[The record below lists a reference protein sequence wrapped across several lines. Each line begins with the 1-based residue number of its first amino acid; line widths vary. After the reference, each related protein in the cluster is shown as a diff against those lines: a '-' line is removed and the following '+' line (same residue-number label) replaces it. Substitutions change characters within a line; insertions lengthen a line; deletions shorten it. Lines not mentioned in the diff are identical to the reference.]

1 MIPSSIEESTIYPIA
16 NPGSIAFFGASN
28 NFSAMGTGIMGSIL
42 SLGYKGALYPIHPK
56 EENVQGIRAFKQVSD
71 LDHTPDLA
79 FIVLPTKIVCQTLEA
94 CGQKGIRHAIIVSA
108 GFNEVGGNGKKL
120 QNKLTAVAEKYG
132 IRFLGPNC
140 IGVVNSHQDL
150 NATFLPYEASRGFIG
165 MASQSG
171 SFITQMFSYLK
182 RAGTGFSTGFSV
194 GNEASVDIVD
204 CMEYLGACPHTKV
217 IALYIESIRRGR
229 AFIDAAR
236 AITPHKP
243 IVAFYV
249 GGSEEGGR
257 AGFSHTGALAGPDP
271 LYNGV
276 FRQSGIIRA
285 RSIEEM
291 FDFCHALGACPPAP
305 GNRVIIQTHSGG
317 PGAVAA
323 DACGRNGLKLP
334 PLSPETLKKLK
345 PFVPRTASMANPV
358 DLTFSKNPLDF
369 FRTIPGILLGDEN
382 ADSLLAYFLAS
393 ADMIRMALKGLGV
406 PEDQVEEQT
415 DAIITQQAQAM
426 ADLGK
431 NSPKP
436 VIGYSFLTRD
446 DSRLIRALQDAGM
459 VILPSPERGARAMWA
474 LTEYQRLRKKL
485 PASA

>member
-1 MIPSSIEESTIYPIA
+1 MIPSSIEESVIYPIA
-16 NPGSIAFFGASN
+16 NPRSIAFFGASN
-28 NFSAMGTGIMGSIL
+28 NFTAMGTGIMGSIL
-42 SLGYKGALYPIHPK
+42 SFGYKGTLYPIHPR
-56 EENVQGIRAFKQVSD
+56 EETVQGIQAFKQVSD
-71 LDHTPDLA
+71 LDNTPDLA

-108 GFNEVGGNGKKL
+108 GFNEVGGDGKAL
-120 QNKLTAVAEKYG
+120 QNKLTAIADKYG

-140 IGVVNSHQDL
+140 IGVVNSHLNL
-150 NATFLPYEASRGFIG
+150 NATFLPYDASKGFIG

-171 SFITQMFSYLK
+171 SFITQMFSYLA
-182 RAGTGFSTGFSV
+182 RLGIGFSTGFSV

-229 AFIDAAR
+229 AFIEAAR
-236 AITPHKP
+236 AIIPHKP

-249 GGSEEGGR
+249 GGSEEGGK
-257 AGFSHTGALAGPDP
+257 AGLSHTGALAGPDP

-291 FDFCHALGACPPAP
+291 FDFCYALGASPPAP

-323 DACGRNGLKLP
+323 DACGRNGIKLP
-334 PLSPETLKKLK
+334 SLSPDTLDKLK
-345 PFVPRTASMANPV
+345 PFVPHTGSVANPV
-358 DLTFSKNPLDF
+358 DLTFTKNPLDF
-369 FRTIPGILLGDEN
+369 FQTIPGILLADEN
-382 ADSLLAYFLAS
+382 TDGLLVYFLAS
-393 ADMIRMALKGLGV
+393 TGMIQVALKGMGV
-406 PEDQVEEQT
+406 PEDQVEEQANT
-415 DAIITQQAQAM
+415 LITQQAHAM
-426 ADLGK
+426 ANLQK

-436 VIGYSFLTRD
+436 IIGYSFLTRN
-446 DSRLIRALQDAGM
+446 DSMLIQALQDADM
-459 VILPSPERGARAMWA
+459 VILPSPERAARAMWA
-474 LTEYQRLRKKL
+474 LTEYKQLREKIHR
-485 PASA
+485 AG